1 MSKQKFALLTL
12 TVTAAGAV
20 AAHRFVS
27 FAGAQL
33 ATASA
38 AALGVSTFAAVKD
51 DDLAIDVIGT
61 TVVESGG
68 VIAVGDALVTTATG
82 TAIKNPAVGTEVVLA
97 YALDSASAAGEFIE
111 VLLVRS

>member
-1 MSKQKFALLTL
+1 MKQKISLLTL
-12 TVTAAGAV
+12 TVIAAGAV

-27 FAGAQL
+27 FSGAQL

-38 AALGVSTFAAVKD
+38 AALGVSTFPAIKD
-51 DDLAIDVIGT
+51 DDLAVDVIGT

-68 VIAVGDALVTTATG
+68 AIAVGAALVTTATG
-82 TAIKNPAVGTEVVLA
+82 TAITNPAVGTEVVLA
-97 YALDSASAAGEFIE
+97 YALDAASAAGEFIE